1 MTEGPLPDND
11 QTPTAPLSAGVMS
24 PITAGAMFA
33 ALKDNC
39 ECRACKILRVMADQV
54 ADVLLKA
61 FDGTEAK
68 T

>member
-1 MTEGPLPDND
+1 
-11 QTPTAPLSAGVMS
+11 MS

-33 ALKDNC
+33 ALKDGC
-39 ECRACKILRVMADQV
+39 DCRACKVLRLMADQV

-61 FDGTEAK
+61 FDGTEGK